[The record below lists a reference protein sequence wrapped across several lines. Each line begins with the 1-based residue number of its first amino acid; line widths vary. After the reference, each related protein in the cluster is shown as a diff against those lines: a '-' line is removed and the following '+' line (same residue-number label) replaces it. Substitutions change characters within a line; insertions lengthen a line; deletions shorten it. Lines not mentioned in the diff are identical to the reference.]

1 MAPQRILFWEFTES
15 SQSRHQTA
23 TILHY
28 IVPKNAGGNKMRK
41 LFQQLILGGF
51 CLAIGVGA
59 AFAENIVIKG
69 STTVLPVAQVAL
81 EAYMKANPGAKISL
95 SGGGSGEGIK
105 ALIDGSTNIANS
117 SREIK
122 SAEAALA
129 KSKGVEPKEIAVAID
144 AIVPI
149 VNPKNRVKNLT
160 IDQLSQIYQGK
171 ITNWKEVGGDDLQI
185 VVISRDSSSGTFE
198 AWAEM
203 VLNKAKV
210 TPKAQLQASNGAIVQ
225 AISKNK
231 YAIGYIGFGYINKT
245 VKPLTVNGVA
255 ASAKTALSK
264 EFPVSRFLY
273 MYTNGEPRGET
284 AKFIKFILSSEGQK
298 LVAKEGF
305 VPLPADKKGKK

>member
-1 MAPQRILFWEFTES
+1 
-15 SQSRHQTA
+15 
-23 TILHY
+23 
-28 IVPKNAGGNKMRK
+28 MRK
-41 LFQQLILGGF
+41 FFQQLILSGF
-51 CLAIGVGA
+51 CLAIGAGTT
-59 AFAENIVIKG
+59 FAENIVIKG
-69 STTVLPVAQVAL
+69 STTVLPIAQVTL

-105 ALIDGSTNIANS
+105 ALIDGSTDIANS

-122 SAEAALA
+122 SAEVELA

-149 VNPKNRVKNLT
+149 VNPKNRVKDLT
-160 IDQLSQIYQGK
+160 TDQLSQIYQGK
-171 ITNWKEVGGDDLQI
+171 IKNWKEVGGDDLQI

-225 AISKNK
+225 AISKNR
-231 YAIGYIGFGYINKT
+231 YAIGYIGIGYINKT

-273 MYTNGEPRGET
+273 MYTNGEPKGET
-284 AKFIKFILSSEGQK
+284 AKFIKFVLSSEGQK

>member
-1 MAPQRILFWEFTES
+1 
-15 SQSRHQTA
+15 
-23 TILHY
+23 
-28 IVPKNAGGNKMRK
+28 MRK
-41 LFQQLILGGF
+41 FFQQLILGGF
-51 CLAIGVGA
+51 CLAIGAGA

-69 STTVLPVAQVAL
+69 STTVLPIAQVTL

-105 ALIDGSTNIANS
+105 ALIDGSTDIANS

-129 KSKGVEPKEIAVAID
+129 KSKGAAPKEIAVAID

-149 VNPKNRVKNLT
+149 VNPKNRVKDLT

-171 ITNWKEVGGDDLQI
+171 IKNWKEVGGDDLQI

-198 AWAEM
+198 AWGEM

-210 TPKAQLQASNGAIVQ
+210 TPKAQMQASNGAVVQ

-255 ASAKTALSK
+255 ASAKTALLK

-273 MYTNGEPRGET
+273 MYTNGEPKGET